1 LTSAHGGTVGWIG
14 VIDTTMTL
22 PDGRSLA
29 YTDCGASDGPLV
41 VYFHGAPTSR
51 LDLIGFEESFSA
63 FGVRVISPDRPG
75 YGRSS
80 PRPGRGFND
89 WPHDVA
95 ALVDHLGVER
105 FAVMG
110 ASSGG
115 PYVVACA
122 AFLPERIVGAGV
134 VAGVTD
140 MGWPGAWEG
149 YEVREATLMRIGDE
163 AAAVRWCEEHYG
175 PDGSKFLETDSE
187 MAPADM
193 AVLEDEAMATGF
205 ITTIGEAFHQGVG
218 GFAQDITVQGRPWPF
233 DPSGITAPTRVLHG
247 QADTFVPIAHGRHTA
262 DVIPG
267 ASLVTFPDH
276 GHLSIFTEIPQL
288 SADLTQSLR

>member
-1 LTSAHGGTVGWIG
+1 
-14 VIDTTMTL
+14 MTL

-51 LDLIGFEESFSA
+51 LDLIGMEESFRA
-63 FGVRVISPDRPG
+63 LGVRVVSPDRPG

-89 WPHDVA
+89 WPEDVA
-95 ALVDHLGVER
+95 ALVDHLGVDR

-122 AFLPERIVGAGV
+122 ALLPGRIAGAGV

-149 YEVREATLMRIGDE
+149 VEVREATLMRLGDE
-163 AAAVRWCEEHYG
+163 AAAVRWCEEHFG
-175 PDGSKFLETDSE
+175 SDGSRFFETGGE
-187 MAPADM
+187 MAPADV
-193 AVLEDEAMATGF
+193 ALLGDEAIAAGF
-205 ITTIGEAFHQGVG
+205 IATIGEAFRQGVG
-218 GFAQDITVQGRPWPF
+218 GLAQDVTVQGRPWPF
-233 DPSGITAPTRVLHG
+233 DPLVITAPTRVLHG
-247 QADTFVPIAHGRHTA
+247 QADTLVPIAHGRHTA

-288 SADLTQSLR
+288 SADLTHSFR